1 MPLINCKIH
10 LELNWTKDCV
20 MCDDNNNTT
29 FKITN
34 TKLYVPIV
42 TLLTEDNVKQ
52 LNEVFERSIYW
63 K

>member
-1 MPLINCKIH
+1 
-10 LELNWTKDCV
+10 

-42 TLLTEDNVKQ
+42 TLSTEDNVKQ